1 MKILWCLLISSVAVT
16 PLAAQDNDWRVE
28 AGITFS
34 HFQQQVKQEVGD
46 TRGHRLVDETQL
58 GLYLSGTYRLHDNIA
73 VGLFLEADRGNR
85 HNARF
90 AGFDAERKTQVRDLI
105 GGHYTEFWFGPV
117 VQFRWKQL
125 FLDAGYGLVGFR
137 SDDARTDLPSTT
149 GDIESALTTHPVIA
163 GLIAIGANVPI
174 VDRLDV
180 VLKAE
185 YRFRYYT
192 ERDGNPLAGDIE
204 HGTQSIAPVLGIAYH
219 F

>member
-1 MKILWCLLISSVAVT
+1 MWVLWCLVVCVVSAA
-16 PLAAQDNDWRVE
+16 PLSAQGADWRVE
-28 AGITFS
+28 AGVTFS

-46 TRGHRLVDETQL
+46 KRGDRLVDETQL

-90 AGFDAERKTQVRDLI
+90 AGFDEEGTTQIDNLV
-105 GGHYTEFWFGPV
+105 GGHYTEFWFGPL
-117 VQFRWKQL
+117 VQFRWRQL
-125 FLDAGYGLVGFR
+125 FLDAGYGLVGIR
-137 SDDARTDLPSTT
+137 SDDARTDLSSTT
-149 GDIESALTTHPVIA
+149 GDTESALTTHPLIA
-163 GLIAIGANVPI
+163 GLIAIGANIPI
-174 VDRLDV
+174 VGRLDA

-192 ERDGNPLAGDIE
+192 GRDGNPLAGDIE
-204 HGTQSIAPVLGIAYH
+204 HGTQSIAPVLGVAYR